1 MIKLVIFDL
10 DGTLIDAYEAIE
22 KSLNYTLKTLKYK
35 TVGFPA
41 VHKAVG
47 GGDVNFIK
55 TFVKNKHIEEALEI
69 YRQHHKTS
77 LLTYARTIPS
87 AKRMLKS
94 LKKMNYKLAVA
105 TNRPEKFSLIL
116 LSHLGLEGCF
126 DLITCASTMEEL
138 KPEPTLLLRILKE
151 LKINPDEAFYVG
163 DMVVDVYAGKNAG
176 VRTVAVMSGSSSE
189 SELKKAK
196 PFKLISSIAELI
208 GLEQIKE
215 VVKI

>member
-22 KSLNYTLKTLKYK
+22 KSLNYTLKILGYESI
-35 TVGFPA
+35 GFSA

-55 TFVKNKHIEEALEI
+55 TFVKNKHVEKALKI
-69 YRQHHKTS
+69 YRQHHKS
-77 LLTYARTIPS
+77 ALLTYTCTIPY

-94 LKKMNYKLAVA
+94 LKKRNFRLAVA

-116 LSHLGLEGCF
+116 LNHLGINNYF
-126 DLITCASTMEEL
+126 DLITCAGTMEEF

-151 LKINPDEAFYVG
+151 LKINSDEALYVG
-163 DMVVDVYAGKNAG
+163 DMTVDIYAGKNAG
-176 VRTVAVMSGSSSE
+176 IRTIAVMSGSSSE
-189 SELKKAK
+189 TELKKAK
-196 PFKLISSIAELI
+196 PHKLISSIAELTN
-208 GLEQIKE
+208 LEQIKE
-215 VVKI
+215 VV